1 MGVKGKAMKHLQI
14 PKPSRK
20 VQTRAIPIEVRVRGA
35 QKVAIT
41 GDFLQWAPQGVPL
54 SYDGREI
61 WRTALDLPPGQYQYR
76 LIVDGAWSD
85 HPQAEKRVPNPFGSE
100 NCVLVVG

>member
-1 MGVKGKAMKHLQI
+1 MKQVQI
-14 PKPSRK
+14 PKPARN
-20 VQTRAIPIEVRVRGA
+20 VPTRAIPIEVHVQGA

-61 WRTALDLPPGQYQYR
+61 WRTALDLPPGEYQYR
-76 LIVDGAWSD
+76 LIVDGAWRD
-85 HPQAEKRVPNPFGSE
+85 HPEAAKRVPNPFGTE

>member
-1 MGVKGKAMKHLQI
+1 MKQLQS
-14 PKPSRK
+14 PKPARK
-20 VQTRAIPIEVRVRGA
+20 SPTRAIPIEVHVTGA

-41 GDFLQWAPQGVPL
+41 GDFLKWAPQGVPL
-54 SYDGREI
+54 SNDGREI
-61 WRTALDLPPGQYQYR
+61 WRTALDLAPGEYQYR

-85 HPQAEKRVPNPFGSE
+85 HPQAAKRVPNPFGSE